1 VLVCDDNVDGAES
14 LALMLGLLGHEVRTV
29 HNGPAALSTVRDWR
43 PDAVL
48 LDIGLPGMSG
58 YEVARHMR
66 KDPGLEGILLVAV
79 TGWGTEDDQ
88 RRSAAAGFD
97 QHLTKP
103 VEAAALESALVSRLG
118 RAGPEAAG

>member
-1 VLVCDDNVDGAES
+1 
-14 LALMLGLLGHEVRTV
+14 
-29 HNGPAALSTVRDWR
+29 
-43 PDAVL
+43 
-48 LDIGLPGMSG
+48 
-58 YEVARHMR
+58 
-66 KDPGLEGILLVAV
+66 LLVAV